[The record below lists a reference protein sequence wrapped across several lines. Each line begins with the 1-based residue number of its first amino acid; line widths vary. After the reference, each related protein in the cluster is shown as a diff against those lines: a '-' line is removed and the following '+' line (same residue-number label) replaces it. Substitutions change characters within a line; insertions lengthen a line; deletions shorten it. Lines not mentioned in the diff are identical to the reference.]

1 MFFNPM
7 NNQINLNAMNQ
18 MNQMNQ
24 QYQINQMN
32 QMNQQNQINQMYQNP
47 FPNIGENT
55 NLIEI
60 NNINQNKIENYIS
73 PEGVTYN
80 NKILFQFNKDPK
92 KILNLH
98 DSNNKSYNIYVSIYL
113 NKKELYFAI
122 TSILDYDVI
131 ALIYKDNIIDYDN
144 SSIDDIE
151 EGGDIDVLYKGEL
164 YETYLEKK
172 SLSSERINVRFYGN
186 RGGIVLPPETK
197 ISQMIKAILIR
208 FDALKNPESIYFL
221 FNAEKLNIND
231 ERKIVNLFTYG
242 QGSIQIL
249 ESGNAKGKS
258 NISIYSIDII
268 IYDKNKDILKE
279 FSFGKFLPLS
289 ELYERIEH
297 IFNFKINK
305 IYVDKIELNK
315 NSEKSLAPL
324 KVREKIFCS
333 IDSND
338 IHIHL
343 L

>member
-1 MFFNPM
+1 
-7 NNQINLNAMNQ
+7 
-18 MNQMNQ
+18 
-24 QYQINQMN
+24 
-32 QMNQQNQINQMYQNP
+32 
-47 FPNIGENT
+47 
-55 NLIEI
+55 
-60 NNINQNKIENYIS
+60 
-73 PEGVTYN
+73 
-80 NKILFQFNKDPK
+80 
-92 KILNLH
+92 
-98 DSNNKSYNIYVSIYL
+98 
-113 NKKELYFAI
+113 
-122 TSILDYDVI
+122 
-131 ALIYKDNIIDYDN
+131 
-144 SSIDDIE
+144 
-151 EGGDIDVLYKGEL
+151 
-164 YETYLEKK
+164 
-172 SLSSERINVRFYGN
+172 
-186 RGGIVLPPETK
+186 
-197 ISQMIKAILIR
+197 MIKAILIR

-305 IYVDKIELNK
+305 IYADKIELNK
-315 NSEKSLAPL
+315 NNEKSLASL